1 MLRGQAL
8 LSSLHGVRS
17 ISIVCLLAD
26 CDGASI
32 RSQISVGLWVAVLV
46 VEVLAVGGWDCL
58 RLHGG
63 CNFSCIVKDF
73 VDRRCAV
80 LWDQSY
86 HFLRDTGEVC

>member
-1 MLRGQAL
+1 MLRGQGL

-17 ISIVCLLAD
+17 ISILCLLAN

-32 RSQISVGLWVAVLV
+32 GGQIPVRLWAAVLT

-63 CNFSCIVKDF
+63 CDFSFIVKDF
-73 VDRRCAV
+73 IDRRCAV